1 MQLQTTLTLTLNI
14 NKPELQGN
22 ELELLQQLIKQISND
37 EIEVEETEIDLEN
50 TILLQR

>member
-1 MQLQTTLTLTLNI
+1 MQLQTKLTLTLNI
-14 NKPELQGN
+14 NKEELQGN
-22 ELELLQQLIKQISND
+22 ELELLQQLIKQISNN

>member
-14 NKPELQGN
+14 NKTELQGN
-22 ELELLQQLIKQISND
+22 ELELLQQLIKQISNN

>member
-1 MQLQTTLTLTLNI
+1 MQLQTTLTLTLTLT
-14 NKPELQGN
+14 KLQGN
-22 ELELLQQLIKQISND
+22 ELELLQQLIKQISNN